1 MQKLLVFSHLV
12 AIAAFF
18 GASVFLA
25 VAVDV
30 VGRQAGDAIARRHR
44 LAELFRVYNPL
55 SIGALGV
62 VVMTGAWSLTP
73 YKEALRGA
81 YFARV
86 GSLLAGK
93 LALAFLVIMMATW
106 VSFGI
111 CHRIVRADQGALPT
125 TDAALR
131 GIVARLRVAL
141 WLTIA
146 VTMVTLWVALGLRAP
161 AIGA

>member
-1 MQKLLVFSHLV
+1 VQRLLVFSHLI
-12 AIAAFF
+12 AIATFF

-25 VAVDV
+25 VAIDV
-30 VGRQAGDAIARRHR
+30 VGRRTPDAITRRRR
-44 LAELFRVYNPL
+44 LAELFRVYNPI

-81 YFARV
+81 YFAQV

-93 LALAFLVIMMATW
+93 LALAFAVIMSATW

-111 CHRIVRADQGALPT
+111 CHRVVRADQGALPT
-125 TDAALR
+125 TDAAMR
-131 GIVARLRVAL
+131 SIVGRVRMAL
-141 WLTIA
+141 WITIILTSI
-146 VTMVTLWVALGLRAP
+146 TLWVALGLRPPTIAS
-161 AIGA
+161 